1 MKAQKDTEDEGT
13 RIAFD
18 NLRLEVID
26 LRHQAEEKD
35 KILITLVSELNE
47 NHARLKKFSEEK
59 NRKILKLEEENKNNA
74 KRIADLE
81 AMLATQDES
90 HKSEMLKLKERFDE
104 VNEIFEV
111 EKSKREI
118 AEVGRN
124 RV

>member
-1 MKAQKDTEDEGT
+1 LKAQKDTEDEGT

>member
-1 MKAQKDTEDEGT
+1 LKAQKDTEDEGT

-90 HKSEMLKLKERFDE
+90 HKSEMLKLKERFDK